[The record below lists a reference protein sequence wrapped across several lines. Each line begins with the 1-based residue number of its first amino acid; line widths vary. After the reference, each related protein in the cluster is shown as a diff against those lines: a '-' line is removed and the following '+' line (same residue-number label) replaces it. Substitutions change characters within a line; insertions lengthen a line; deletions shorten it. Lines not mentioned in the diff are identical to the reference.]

1 MPRGNLSPDEM
12 AFQLG
17 LLEPRHPSNGR
28 GRETGAQQTCTAP
41 ESNEALGQL
50 PGASVSLASLV
61 LRPHMESH
69 TSSESQEM

>member
-1 MPRGNLSPDEM
+1 MPRGNLFPDKM

-28 GRETGAQQTCTAP
+28 GQETGAQQTCTAP
-41 ESNEALGQL
+41 ESNEAVGPL

-61 LRPHMESH
+61 LRPHMESQ